1 MLLRRAPALVA
12 ACAGATVTLF
22 AGPLLAQAPQE
33 GSARDGSWAIE
44 IVTERGACERLY
56 RYYVVIEGQAV
67 RLRSMTGE
75 TSPATMGLVG
85 AGGRIKATLGQAGD
99 PVNVTG
105 RLAATSGTGVWSAP
119 ARQCMG
125 RWSAHK
131 RA

>member
-1 MLLRRAPALVA
+1 MLLRHVPALASVCA
-12 ACAGATVTLF
+12 AATFTV
-22 AGPLLAQAPQE
+22 AGPLLAQAPRD
-33 GSARDGSWAIE
+33 GSRHDGSWAIE

-56 RYYVVIEGQAV
+56 RYYVEVEGQAV

-85 AGGRIKATLGQAGD
+85 ADGRIKATLGHAGD

-105 RLAATSGTGVWSAP
+105 RLAATSGTGIWSAP
-119 ARQCMG
+119 ARQCTG
-125 RWSAHK
+125 RWSAQK

>member
-1 MLLRRAPALVA
+1 MPIPVKLLALLACLFVAVDAARAAPARA
-12 ACAGATVTLF
+12 APAH
-22 AGPLLAQAPQE
+22 
-33 GSARDGSWAIE
+33 DGSWAIE

-56 RYYVVIEGQAV
+56 RYYVEVDGQAV

-75 TSPATMGLVG
+75 TSPATTGLVG
-85 AGGRIKATLGQAGD
+85 ADGRIKATLGQAAD

-119 ARQCMG
+119 ARQCTG

>member
-1 MLLRRAPALVA
+1 MRRCA
-12 ACAGATVTLF
+12 AFVCLSAAATASF
-22 AGPLLAQAPQE
+22 AGPLLAQAPH
-33 GSARDGSWAIE
+33 DGSWAIE

-56 RYYVVIEGQAV
+56 RYYVVVEGQAV

-85 AGGRIKATLGQAGD
+85 ADGRVKATLGQADD

-105 RLAATSGTGVWSAP
+105 RLAATSGTGVWTAP
-119 ARQCMG
+119 ARRCTG
-125 RWSAHK
+125 RWNAHK

>member
-1 MLLRRAPALVA
+1 MLLRRAPALVG
-12 ACAGATVTLF
+12 AGAAATFTF
-22 AGPLLAQAPQE
+22 AGPLLAQA
-33 GSARDGSWAIE
+33 RHDGSWAIE
-44 IVTERGACERLY
+44 IVTERGPCERLY
-56 RYYVVIEGQAV
+56 RYYVEVEGQAV

-85 AGGRIKATLGQAGD
+85 ADGRIKATLGQAGD

-119 ARQCMG
+119 ARQCTG